1 MRVFIDTSAFLSILD
16 ADDKFHNKA
25 KSKWAELVTS
35 EALLFSNNY
44 ILVETFALV
53 QHRFG
58 MKAVRV
64 FNDDI
69 LSLIN
74 VEWVDET
81 THKAGVSALEVAG
94 QRRLSLVDCISF
106 KTMRQLGIK
115 TAFTFDN
122 HFATQGFKCIPL

>member
-16 ADDKFHNKA
+16 ADDKFHDRA
-25 KSKWAELVTS
+25 KSRWAELVTS
-35 EALLFSNNY
+35 DALFFSNNY

-58 MKAVRV
+58 MKAVRA

-69 LSLIN
+69 LPLIN

-81 THKAGVSALEVAG
+81 THKAAVSALEVAG
-94 QRRLSLVDCISF
+94 RRKLSLVDCVSF
-106 KTMRQLGIK
+106 ETMRQLGIK
-115 TAFTFDN
+115 TAFTFDP
-122 HFATQGFKCIPL
+122 HFAKQGFRCIP